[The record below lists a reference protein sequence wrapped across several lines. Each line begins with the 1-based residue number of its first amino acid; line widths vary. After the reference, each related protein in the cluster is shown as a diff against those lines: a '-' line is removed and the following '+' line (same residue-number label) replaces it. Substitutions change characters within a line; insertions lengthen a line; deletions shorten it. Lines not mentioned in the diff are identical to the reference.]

1 MTTPHLGTPIAEGRT
16 AELYDWDADHVL
28 KLYHTW
34 CPPHWVEHE
43 AYVAHVIA
51 DAGIPTPRAGEVIE
65 IDGRRGIVYQRVTG
79 ISMLDDMRKRP
90 WLLLRHAR
98 SLADLQAQFHRLT
111 VPGLH
116 AYRSGLRHSI
126 GRAPHLPE
134 SQRAQALDLL
144 ETLPD
149 GQALCHGDFHPGN
162 VLISAR
168 GPVVIDWMTASLG
181 SPWADVARTSMIL
194 TIGIRAAGDM
204 VSPAIRLLSGLFHRT
219 YLNRYRSL
227 VRNGQAEM
235 ARWLPVIAAARLDE
249 QIEPERAA
257 LLLTVSE
264 SLAAAASPN
273 QGAIL

>member
-1 MTTPHLGTPIAEGRT
+1 MTMTQLTAPIAKGRT
-16 AELYDWDADHVL
+16 SELYDWDAEHVL

-43 AYVAHVIA
+43 AHVARVIA
-51 DAGIPTPRAGEVIE
+51 EAGIPTPAAGQVVE
-65 IDGRRGIVYQRVTG
+65 IDGRRGIVYERVVG

-116 AYRSGLRHSI
+116 AGRDSLRHSI
-126 GRAPHLPE
+126 GRTPHLPE
-134 SQRAQALDLL
+134 AQRAQVLNVL

-149 GQALCHGDFHPGN
+149 GQTLCHGDFHPGN

-181 SPWADVARTSMIL
+181 SPWADVARSSMLL
-194 TIGIRAAGDM
+194 TVGVKAAGDM
-204 VSPAIRLLSGLFHRT
+204 VNPAIRLLSGQFHQA

-227 VRNGQAEM
+227 VHDGQAEL
-235 ARWLPVIAAARLDE
+235 ARWQPVIAAARLDE
-249 QIEPERAA
+249 QIEPERSA
-257 LLLTVSE
+257 LLRMVSDGLEALTLPE
-264 SLAAAASPN
+264 S
-273 QGAIL
+273 GAQ

>member
-1 MTTPHLGTPIAEGRT
+1 MTTTHLAAPIAEGRT
-16 AELYDWDADHVL
+16 AELYDWDSDHVL

-43 AYVAHVIA
+43 AHVARVIA
-51 DAGIPTPRAGEVIE
+51 GAGIPTPAAGEVLE
-65 IDGRRGIVYQRVTG
+65 IDGRRGIVYERVTG
-79 ISMLDDMRKRP
+79 MSMLEDMRRRP

-116 AYRSGLRHSI
+116 AGRDGLRYSI

-134 SQRAQALDLL
+134 PLRAQALDLL
-144 ETLPD
+144 QTLPD
-149 GQALCHGDFHPGN
+149 GQTLCHGDFHPGN

-181 SPWADVARTSMIL
+181 SPWADVARTSMLL
-194 TIGIRAAGDM
+194 TIGVKAAGDM

-227 VRNGQAEM
+227 VPDGQAEL
-235 ARWLPVIAAARLDE
+235 ARWLPVIAAARLAE
-249 QIEPERAA
+249 QIDPERAA
-257 LLLTVSE
+257 LLLMVSE
-264 SLAAAASPN
+264 GLAAAGSSD
-273 QGAIL
+273 QGAAH

>member
-1 MTTPHLGTPIAEGRT
+1 MSMTQLTTPIAKGRT
-16 AELYDWDADHVL
+16 AELYDWDAEHVL

-34 CPPHWVEHE
+34 CPPNWVEHE
-43 AYVAHVIA
+43 ARVARVIA
-51 DAGIPTPRAGEVIE
+51 EAGIPTPAAGEVVE

-79 ISMLDDMRKRP
+79 ISMLDDLRQRP

-116 AYRSGLRHSI
+116 AGRDSLRHSI
-126 GRAPHLPE
+126 SRTPHLPE
-134 SQRAQALDLL
+134 AQRAQVLNAL

-181 SPWADVARTSMIL
+181 SPWADVARSSLLL
-194 TIGIRAAGDM
+194 TVGVKAAGDM
-204 VSPAIRLLSGLFHRT
+204 VNPAIRLLSGQFHRS

-227 VRNGQAEM
+227 VPDGQAEL
-235 ARWLPVIAAARLDE
+235 ARWQPVVAAARLDE
-249 QIEPERAA
+249 QIEPERSA
-257 LLLTVSE
+257 LLRMVSDGLEALTLPE
-264 SLAAAASPN
+264 S
-273 QGAIL
+273 GAQ

>member
-1 MTTPHLGTPIAEGRT
+1 MTTTRLAAPIAQGRT

-43 AYVAHVIA
+43 AHVAHVIA
-51 DAGIPTPRAGEVIE
+51 EAGIPTPPVGEVVE
-65 IDGRRGIVYQRVTG
+65 IDGRRGIVYDRVTG

-98 SLADLQAQFHRLT
+98 SLADLQTQFHRLS

-116 AYRSGLRHSI
+116 SYQDGLGHTIR
-126 GRAPHLPE
+126 RAPHLPE
-134 SQRAQALDLL
+134 AQREQVLGLL

-149 GQALCHGDFHPGN
+149 AQTLCHGDFHPGN
-162 VLISAR
+162 VLITAH
-168 GPVVIDWMTASLG
+168 GPVVIDWMTASVG

-194 TIGIRAAGDM
+194 TIGVKAAGDM

-219 YLNRYRSL
+219 YLNHYRSL
-227 VRNGQAEM
+227 VRNGQAEL

-249 QIEPERAA
+249 QIERERAA
-257 LLLTVSE
+257 LLQMVADSALS
-264 SLAAAASPN
+264 SSALLRSSS
-273 QGAIL
+273 G

>member
-1 MTTPHLGTPIAEGRT
+1 MTTPHQGSPIAEGRT
-16 AELYDWDADHVL
+16 AELYDWDPDHVL

-43 AYVAHVIA
+43 AHVARVIA
-51 DAGIPTPRAGEVIE
+51 EAGIPTPAAGDVVE
-65 IDGRRGIVYQRVTG
+65 IDGRLGIVYERVTG
-79 ISMLDDMRKRP
+79 ISMLDDIRQRP

-98 SLADLQAQFHRLT
+98 SLADLQAQFRRLT

-116 AYRSGLRHSI
+116 AYRASLRHSI

-134 SQRAQALDLL
+134 AQRTQALDLL
-144 ETLPD
+144 ETLPE
-149 GQALCHGDFHPGN
+149 GQSLCHGDFHPGN

-194 TIGIRAAGDM
+194 TIGVKAAGDM
-204 VSPAIRLLSGLFHRT
+204 VSPAIRLLSGLFHRG
-219 YLNRYRSL
+219 YLNRYRGL
-227 VRNGQAEM
+227 VPDGQAEL

-257 LLLTVSE
+257 LLQIVMQNLVDQLRE
-264 SLAAAASPN
+264 E
-273 QGAIL
+273 